1 MTMFEPGSSFWRWLA
16 DQPAF
21 IEVGIGMCFVL
32 IIAPAAL
39 TAVAVACKQA
49 EILVASLAA
58 GRLMVPSSR
67 ASYNQSKQRL
77 SVAQDDR
84 N

>member
-21 IEVGIGMCFVL
+21 IEVGVGMCFVL
-32 IIAPAAL
+32 IIAPAVL
-39 TAVAVACKQA
+39 TAVAVACTQA
-49 EILVASLAA
+49 EILVESFVAD
-58 GRLMVPSSR
+58 RLMVPSSR
-67 ASYNQSKQRL
+67 PSHHQSKRRL